1 MRRIDANE
9 NEQGAVSVIIAI
21 LLVVLLGFAAIAVDV
36 GMLYAERAQLRNGAD
51 AGALSIAQTCAY
63 NSADTKCNSSIALG
77 SLAKQMADA
86 NALDGQTN
94 ARVVLLDKT
103 AGKVSVTTGALE
115 PGTSPNKVS
124 LLFAR
129 ALGFEEAEVSV
140 TSHAAWGSP
149 IAGETPFPIAFSI
162 CQVQGHVGGGLQVL
176 QSHGS
181 DANPDCNYGPSGQ
194 TVPGGFGWLAPDPG
208 KCGALIDISVDEAD
222 SNPGNSGPSNCTAT
236 MDRWKAAINSGT
248 YPIVVLPVFYKV
260 TGTGSGAVYDLQS
273 FAAYEV
279 HGWYFSGGGNSFHN
293 TSTDVGTAACTND
306 CRGIIG
312 KFVKY
317 VSLADG
323 YTMGAPNV
331 NGTNIVQM
339 TLGAP

>member
-1 MRRIDANE
+1 MRRMNQKSDE
-9 NEQGAVSVIIAI
+9 RGAVAVIVAI
-21 LLVVLLGFAAIAVDV
+21 LLVALLGFAAIAVDV
-36 GMLYAERAQLRNGAD
+36 GMLYAEKAQLRNGAD
-51 AGALSIAQTCAY
+51 AAALSIAQTCAY
-63 NSADTKCNSSIALG
+63 NSEDTKCSTSIMSG
-77 SLAKQMADA
+77 SLAKQMVDA
-86 NALDGQTN
+86 NALDNQSNPSNVTLN
-94 ARVVLLDKT
+94 KT
-103 AGKVSVTTGALE
+103 AGKVSVTAGALE
-115 PGTSPNKVS
+115 AGTTSNKVS

-129 ALGFEEAEVSV
+129 ALGFDDAEVTV
-140 TSHAAWGSP
+140 TSSAAWGSP

-181 DANPDCNYGPSGQ
+181 NANPDCNYGPSGQ

-208 KCGALIDISVDEAD
+208 NCGALIDIAFDEAD
-222 SNPGNSGPSNCTAT
+222 SNPGNAAPSNCTAT
-236 MDRWKAAINSGT
+236 LDRWKAAINAGT

-293 TSTDVGTAACTND
+293 TATDVGSAACTND
-306 CRGIIG
+306 CRGIVG

-331 NGTNIVQM
+331 NGTNVVQL